1 MTVGTEKNGRGGA
14 PVTNRSTRHLFAAV
28 RAIAQH
34 RKPVGLADLVAE
46 LDLPASTVHRAL
58 MTLEACGMVKRGDRG
73 ARFVA
78 GDMVHHLIRA
88 LVAQFPVRRAAAGF
102 LRDLSGSRNV
112 TVSLNHRLGWRSLR
126 LLSFEGTQEAYQLR
140 RVGEARPLH
149 DGIGPAT
156 ILAALP
162 DDEAAAYLD
171 RCRRSG
177 NFGGA
182 PIDPRRMARQR
193 RELAGAGYISQRPS
207 DYSLLHWAAVP
218 LTAFGGAAIASVSI
232 GFDVERGMEGKL
244 ESEIAYCVARIA
256 ALQEQLDRDPEA
268 TRTPF
273 GTLAPDEFHLPH
285 HRVVRF
291 DNPVASTPA
300 HT

>member
-1 MTVGTEKNGRGGA
+1 MTVGTVKKGLGSA

-28 RAIAQH
+28 RAIAQS
-34 RKPVGLADLVAE
+34 RKPVGLAELVAQLE
-46 LDLPASTVHRAL
+46 LPASTVHRAL
-58 MTLEACGMVKRGDRG
+58 MTLEACGLVKRGSRG

-88 LVAQFPVRRAAAGF
+88 LVAQFPVRKAAAGY
-102 LRDLSGSRNV
+102 LRDLSGSMNV

-126 LLSFEGTQEAYQLR
+126 LLSFEGTHEAYQLR

-149 DGIGPAT
+149 DGIGPAA

-162 DDEAAAYLD
+162 DDEVTAYLD
-171 RCRRSG
+171 RCRQG
-177 NFGGA
+177 GDFGGA
-182 PIDPRRMARQR
+182 PVDPDRVARQR
-193 RELAGAGYISQRPS
+193 GELSGAGYISQRPG

-218 LTAFGGAAIASVSI
+218 LTAFDGAAVASVSI
-232 GFDVERGMEGKL
+232 GFDVRSGMERKL
-244 ESEIAYCVARIA
+244 ETDIAAGVARIA
-256 ALQEQLDRDPEA
+256 ALQEQLDRDPVL

-291 DNPVASTPA
+291 DDATP
-300 HT
+300 